1 MQQSDKSIE
10 RLSVP
15 MYISPW
21 TP

>member
-1 MQQSDKSIE
+1 MQQSDKSIKQ
-10 RLSVP
+10 LSIP

>member
-1 MQQSDKSIE
+1 MQQSVKPIKQLSI
-10 RLSVP
+10 P